1 MISAQKEMLHFRGL
15 LKIEKTIQSETTT
28 IKKNKKKESGLKI
41 SKTHYIG
48 TAQQQK

>member
-28 IKKNKKKESGLKI
+28 IKKKEKI
-41 SKTHYIG
+41 K
-48 TAQQQK
+48 